1 MFPEKNLLL
10 DTSALIDCPTI
21 FDVLKDKNIFLT
33 IEVLEELDNHKTR
46 KDKVGKSARQVN
58 RFLDELR
65 KEQSLINGAKYES
78 NKIFVVNLNGYLDS
92 AFTENTYDN
101 RIISAGA
108 NLKKVL
114 SSKEKGDI
122 SVLSND
128 IAFRLKCDSIGIKAY
143 AFENERKNEEN
154 LDLYNIEEIFITKDE
169 LDAYYKEGKIH
180 LPAEGLRK
188 NQQILL
194 RSEGGSAL
202 GIVDSYETV
211 RKLMYANGKGFE
223 VEGIRPRNA
232 EQVFAYEAL
241 LNPDIHLV
249 TMTGI
254 AGSGKTLLA
263 ISAAIH
269 GLHSQQYNKIIISR
283 PVESTSKDIG
293 YLPGT
298 KEEKLQPWVQP
309 IFDNLEVIFS
319 KKNKFYIEKMM
330 QDGKIEVEALT
341 YIRGRSLPNT
351 IFILD
356 EAQNINYDE
365 AKAILTR
372 MGENSKLILIGDLEQ
387 IDSKDLNQST
397 SGLASTIEIFKAFDK
412 AMHIT
417 LRKGERSEL
426 AAFAAKNM

>member
-1 MFPEKNLLL
+1 MFKEQNLLL
-10 DTSALIDCPTI
+10 DTSALVECPTI
-21 FDVLKDKNIFLT
+21 FDILENKNIYLT

-46 KDKVGKSARQVN
+46 KDNVGKSARQVN
-58 RFLDELR
+58 RFLDQLR
-65 KEQSLINGAKYES
+65 ERQSLIHGAVHNT
-78 NKIFVVNLNGYLDS
+78 NKIFVLNFNGYIDESLL
-92 AFTENTYDN
+92 EKTYDN
-101 RIISAGA
+101 RIISAA
-108 NLKKVL
+108 LKL
-114 SSKEKGDI
+114 KETMHQ
-122 SVLSND
+122 SRETFAVLSND
-128 IAFRLKCDSIGIKAY
+128 IAFRLKCDSFGINAHLIQ
-143 AFENERKNEEN
+143 NEKYHKTSI
-154 LDLYNIEEIFITKDE
+154 DSFDIEEIFISRDE
-169 LDAYYKEGKIH
+169 MDSYYKEGKIY
-180 LPAEGLRK
+180 LPGEELSK
-188 NQQILL
+188 NKQVLL
-194 RSEGGSAL
+194 RCEGGSAL
-202 GIVDSYETV
+202 GIADENECV
-211 RKLMYANGKGFE
+211 RKLMFAGGKGFE

-232 EQVFAYEAL
+232 EQVFAFEAL

-269 GLHSQQYNKIIISR
+269 GLHSQQYNKIIVSR

-319 KKNKFYIEKMM
+319 KKNKFYIQKYI
-330 QDGKIEVEALT
+330 QDGKLEVEALT
-341 YIRGRSLPNT
+341 FIRGRTLPNT

-387 IDSKDLNQST
+387 IDSKELNQSN
-397 SGLASTIEIFKAFDK
+397 SGLASTIEIFKSFGK
-412 AMHIT
+412 ATHIT
-417 LRKGERSEL
+417 LKKGERSEL